1 MGSADEVQY
10 EFMKTGG
17 RLVAEH
23 LIGGNFGN
31 MSIRREEDGFFI
43 TRTGSYLDDPGEP
56 VYIPIFGDVPPAASS
71 EWRVHRTV
79 YQNTRHRAIVHAHP
93 PYAVAASLVL
103 DEVIPMDSEG
113 KMFCPIIPI
122 AHGEPGTQELAE
134 DVAECLALAPLCIAQ
149 GHGTFA
155 VGKTVEEGYL
165 FTSLAEHACR
175 VLSLTESFR
184 R

>member
-1 MGSADEVQY
+1 MERSEELKT
-10 EFMKTGG
+10 EFMRFGN

-31 MSIRREEDGFFI
+31 MSVREDQEGFFI
-43 TRTGSYLDDPGEP
+43 TRTGSFLDDPGELVHVP
-56 VYIPIFGDVPPAASS
+56 LLGEVPPTASS

-103 DEVIPMDSEG
+103 DEVTPLDSEG

-122 AHGEPGTQELAE
+122 AQGEPGTQDLA
-134 DVAECLALAPLCIAQ
+134 DDIAECLALAPLCIAR
-149 GHGTFA
+149 GAWNFCSREKSAGELPLH
-155 VGKTVEEGYL
+155 
-165 FTSLAEHACR
+165 
-175 VLSLTESFR
+175 LSC
-184 R
+184 

>member
-1 MGSADEVQY
+1 MGTSEEVRA
-10 EFMKTGG
+10 EFTRIGT

-23 LIGGNFGN
+23 LIGANFGN
-31 MSIRREEDGFFI
+31 MSVRKDNDGFFI
-43 TRTGSYLDDPGEP
+43 TRTGSFLDDPGEP
-56 VYIPIFGDVPPAASS
+56 VFVPMSGDVPGAASS

-79 YQNTRHRAIVHAHP
+79 YQNTRHQAIVHAHP

-103 DEVIPMDSEG
+103 DEVVPVDSEG

-134 DVAECLALAPLCIAQ
+134 DIGDCLALAPLCIAR

-155 VGKTVEEGYL
+155 VGKTLEQGYL
-165 FTSLAEHACR
+165 FTSLGEHACR
-175 VLSLTESFR
+175 VLSLMKSFYG
-184 R
+184 

>member
-1 MGSADEVQY
+1 MATSEEIRA
-10 EFMKTGG
+10 EFTKIGN

-31 MSIRREEDGFFI
+31 MSIQQDEGFFI
-43 TRTGSYLDDPGEP
+43 TRTGSFLDDPGEP
-56 VYIPIFGDVPPAASS
+56 VYVPISGEVSPSASS

-79 YQNTRHRAIVHAHP
+79 YQDTRHRTVVHAHP
-93 PYAVAASLVL
+93 PYAVAASLIL
-103 DEVIPMDSEG
+103 DEVIPLDSEG

-122 AHGEPGTQELAE
+122 AHGEPGTQELAD

-155 VGKTVEEGYL
+155 AGKTLQEGYL
-165 FTSLAEHACR
+165 FTSLGEHACR
-175 VLSLTESFR
+175 VLSLTQSFQR
-184 R
+184 